1 MSRLLSLCLA
11 WVLTACTVPSIEELH
26 PCDIASITGAQVD
39 AVLGDKAT
47 CRAIRVTIRSAGF
60 VPGCVS
66 VKVRDERRPVELSTF
81 VTRTRDVLVIGVLPP
96 KDWSPDLQVEAIA
109 YEQSCESGLS
119 VVSATSRAPLKSNE
133 PVDVTLSLQ
142 ATDADG
148 DGYVSVFTGGTDC
161 NDNNAAIHPGAAEL
175 CNDVDDNCNGI
186 SDQVELSLGQSCT
199 MGVDCPGIRACGQDG
214 GVICNAPDAV
224 YAYPDRD
231 QDGRGDMHAEP
242 LAFCAGI
249 GAGYVL
255 GPADDCDDTN
265 PSIRPGAP
273 ELCNGVD
280 DNCDGAIDETFP
292 QLGAACEV
300 AGQCPGTQVCDTSQT
315 GTTCQATVPV
325 STWSL
330 DEDGDG
336 FGGGLAVQACTSPGP
351 GFVDRDG
358 DCNDGNP
365 FTYPGAPEI
374 CDGLD
379 NNCDGSPDGPGV
391 CPEAGASFVP
401 RLVGAP
407 ERQWRSIFTET
418 PGDVTVVG
426 NMGGV
431 AVLTPGSTTFQLSP
445 AGSGC
450 GNDNPGYNAVWVD
463 MADLGRG
470 YMGSSASGLLR
481 FFVRSEDTC
490 TQAHQL
496 NNVVQGL
503 VGFRHNGAL
512 EIHGVTSTFS
522 GNQGLTFLWNG
533 GNGAGS
539 LTTWFS
545 TVAPLY
551 DVHGRSRTALFAV
564 GGYDTGNNRAR
575 IYRYTSDSSPWQ
587 TEDVQNSIPTLGR
600 LQGVWVVNDKL
611 AFAVGDFYSGT
622 NSVVRWD
629 GNTWSR
635 MPFPDTHNES
645 LTSVIAFG
653 ANSVYITA
661 QSGRVYRYNG
671 TQWQIIHEDTSA
683 RFRDIAGT
691 SPADLWIAGDNGQI
705 FHWPQ

>member
-11 WVLTACTVPSIEELH
+11 WVLTACTVPSLEELH
-26 PCDIASITGAQVD
+26 PCDLTSVTGAQVN

-47 CRAIRVTIRSAGF
+47 CRAIRVTVRSSGF

-66 VKVRDERRPVELSTF
+66 VKAWDARSTGALSTS
-81 VTRTRDVLVIGVLPP
+81 VTRAGDVLVIGVLPP
-96 KDWSPDLQVEAIA
+96 KDWSPDLRVEAVA
-109 YEQSCESGLS
+109 YEQSCETGVS
-119 VVSATSRAPLKSNE
+119 VVSATSQATLKPNE
-133 PVDVTLSLQ
+133 PATVTLSLH

-148 DGYVSVFTGGTDC
+148 DGYASVLTGGTDC
-161 NDNNAAIHPGAAEL
+161 NDNNAAIHPGAVEL

-186 SDQVELSLGQSCT
+186 SDDVELALGQSCT

-214 GVICNAPDAV
+214 GVICNAPNAV

-242 LAFCAGI
+242 VAFCSGI
-249 GAGYVL
+249 GEGYVL

-265 PSIRPGAP
+265 PIIRPGAP

-280 DNCDGAIDETFP
+280 DNCDGNIDETFP
-292 QLGAACEV
+292 QLGTACETP
-300 AGQCPGTQVCDTSQT
+300 GQCPGTQVCDAAQT
-315 GTTCQATVPV
+315 GIVCQATVPV

-336 FGGGLAVQACTSPGP
+336 FGGGLAVQSCVSPGP
-351 GFVDRDG
+351 GFVNQDG

-379 NNCDGSPDGPGV
+379 NNCDGLPDGPGV
-391 CPEAGASFVP
+391 CPEAGASFVS

-407 ERQWRSIFTET
+407 ERQWRSIHSEI

-431 AVLTPGSTTFQLSP
+431 AVLTPDATTFQFST
-445 AGSGC
+445 GGC
-450 GNDNPGYNAVWVD
+450 GDSNLGYNAVWVD
-463 MADLGRG
+463 MANLGRG
-470 YMGSSASGLLR
+470 YMGSSSSGLLR
-481 FFVRSEDTC
+481 FFVRSENAC
-490 TQAHQL
+490 FQSHQL

-503 VGFRHNGAL
+503 VGFRHNGVL
-512 EIHGVTSTFS
+512 EIHGVTSTFAN
-522 GNQGLTFLWNG
+522 NQGVTFLWNG
-533 GNGAGS
+533 GTNTEA
-539 LTTWFS
+539 LTFWPS

-551 DVHGRSRTALFAV
+551 DIHGRSRSALFAV
-564 GGYDTGNNRAR
+564 GGIDSGSSRAR
-575 IYRYTSDSSPWQ
+575 IYRFTDGSSPWQ
-587 TEDVQNSIPTLGR
+587 TENIQTFIPSLGR
-600 LQGVWVVNDKL
+600 LQSVWVVNDTL
-611 AFAVGDFYSGT
+611 AFAVGDAVAGS
-622 NSVVRWD
+622 NSVVRWN

-635 MPFPDTHNES
+635 MPFPITHNEN

-653 ANSVYITA
+653 SNSVYVTA
-661 QSGRVYRYNG
+661 QNGRVYRYDG
-671 TQWQIIHEDTSA
+671 TQWQIIYENTSA
-683 RFRDIAGT
+683 RFNDIAGT